1 MLSCYLISKNKFY
14 KNRIKPK
21 MQTSV
26 ENYFWLV
33 DRLSMEDDP
42 ANKVNVQK
50 ETVKL
55 SDKM

>member
-1 MLSCYLISKNKFY
+1 
-14 KNRIKPK
+14 

-55 SDKM
+55 SDKMQDRIRSGELMQKLLE